1 MFGFEKAKETLEFDL
16 ILDWIAGRCVTD
28 NGKVRLKSNQPFTES
43 SALQQ
48 ALAEVQDMR
57 DVLQVEGGFPIW
69 NFVDVRVLLNKIE
82 PEASFLEI
90 KEFLELQNFLELTRE
105 VIQFR
110 KKMEDKYPSL
120 QNILRQLQATDRLLQ
135 QIQFTI
141 DPSGKIFDNASP
153 ELKAIRKEIQQI
165 DNEIHIRL
173 ERLLKKYAEFL
184 QEEYVTLRDGRFV
197 LPVREFSVNKV
208 PGIVHGQ
215 SGSGQTYFVEP
226 MPIVDLNN
234 QLQKLHAAEKKEEIK
249 ILKQLSR
256 LTKEFQNELLI
267 NYNVLL
273 DLDVLQAKARY
284 ANEFHCTA
292 PNINKKFFIELKTAY
307 HPILQKLHP
316 DQVVPLNVHAGDDFN
331 TLIISGP
338 NAGGKTVALKTVGLI
353 QLMFQCGFHV
363 PVAEGSKLP
372 ITSQLFTVI
381 GDDQSIEN
389 DLSTFSSHIKAIKF
403 ILDHVEENSLAL
415 IDEIGSGT
423 EPGVGG
429 ALAIAILERLNQ
441 KGIITLATTHQN
453 QLKVFATETEGV
465 ENAAMLFDMEKLTPL
480 FTMEIGIPGSSYT
493 FEICKR
499 LGLDESII
507 ERASEIT
514 GKDTFKLDR
523 LLSDLAEKSRKYLQL
538 TREVSIKQSELDSL
552 LELYRI
558 RSETLK
564 KEMKKL
570 DKEAKKRAA
579 QLLADVNKK
588 IEKAIKEIRESQGDR
603 QVIKKA
609 RQSIEQL
616 RSELQSEEKKPQ
628 EKKIEIAEL
637 KAGQKVKSLQFNF
650 EGVISKI
657 FKSKKAVEIDRD
669 GIKITVPI
677 EDIELK
683 GKAVAEKGKIEKSPT
698 VSPVSNISNEV
709 DLRGLTVDEALT
721 ELEAFLDKAQ
731 LSTWDEIRVI
741 HGKGTGAL
749 RQAVHQYLQKS
760 KLVQNFRLGSWGEGD
775 TGVTIVKLKK

>member
-1 MFGFEKAKETLEFDL
+1 MFGFEKARENLEFDR
-16 ILDWIAGRCVTD
+16 ILDWIAGRCVTQ
-28 NGKVRLKSNQPFTES
+28 NGRLRLKNLQPFNQADSLT
-43 SALQQ
+43 Q

-57 DVLQVEGGFPIW
+57 DVLQVEGGFPLW
-69 NFVDVRVLLNKIE
+69 NFGDVRLLLNKIE
-82 PEASFLEI
+82 PVESFLEI

-105 VIQFR
+105 GLQFR
-110 KKMEDKYPSL
+110 QKMEEKYPAL
-120 QNILRQLQATDRLLQ
+120 QNILKQLRPTERLLQ

-141 DPSGKIFDNASP
+141 DPSGRIFDNASP
-153 ELKAIRKEIQQI
+153 ELKTIRKEIQQI
-165 DNEIHIRL
+165 DREIHVRL

-215 SGSGQTYFVEP
+215 SGSGQTYFIEP

-256 LTKEFQNELLI
+256 LTKEFQHELLI
-267 NYNVLL
+267 NYNVLT

-284 ANEFHCTA
+284 ANEFHCSA
-292 PNINKKFFIELKTAY
+292 PIINDHFSIELKTAY

-316 DQVVPLNVHAGDDFN
+316 DEVVPLNIEAGRNFN
-331 TLIISGP
+331 VLIISGP

-363 PVAEGSKLP
+363 PVAEGSRLP
-372 ITSQLFTVI
+372 LAAQLFTVI

-389 DLSTFSSHIKAIKF
+389 DLSTFSSHINSIKY
-403 ILDHVEENSLAL
+403 ILDHVEQNSLAL

-423 EPGVGG
+423 EPGVGA
-429 ALAIAILERLNQ
+429 ALAIAILERLNR

-453 QLKVFATETEGV
+453 QLKVFATETDGV

-493 FEICKR
+493 FEICQR
-499 LGLDESII
+499 LGLDETII
-507 ERASEIT
+507 KRAAQISGQE
-514 GKDTFKLDR
+514 TFKLDR
-523 LLSDLAEKSRKYLQL
+523 LLSDLSEKSQKYLQL
-538 TREVSIKQSELDSL
+538 TREISIKQSELDSL

-564 KEMKKL
+564 KQMKKSE
-570 DKEAKKRAA
+570 KEAKKQAA
-579 QLLADVNKK
+579 QLLAEVNKK

-609 RQSIEQL
+609 RQTIDQL
-616 RSELQSEEKKPQ
+616 RHEMQSEEQAKP
-628 EKKIEIAEL
+628 EKALNISDFKV
-637 KAGQKVKSLQFNF
+637 GQKVKSLQFNF
-650 EGVISKI
+650 DGVISKI

-669 GIKITVPI
+669 GIKITVPM
-677 EDIELK
+677 EDVEIK
-683 GKAVAEKGKIEKSPT
+683 GQDVAAQKVEKTPT
-698 VSPVSNISNEV
+698 VSAVRNIPNEI
-709 DLRGLTVDEALT
+709 DLRGLTVDEAFA
-721 ELEAFLDKAQ
+721 ELEAFLDSAQ
-731 LSTWDEIRVI
+731 LSTWEEIRIV

-749 RQAVHQYLQKS
+749 RQAVHGYLKRS
-760 KLVQNFRLGSWGEGD
+760 PFVTSFRLGNWGEGD
-775 TGVTIVKLKK
+775 TGVTIVKLRK

>member
-1 MFGFEKAKETLEFDL
+1 MFGFEKARENLEFDR
-16 ILDWIAGRCVTD
+16 ILDWIAGRCVTQ
-28 NGKVRLKSNQPFTES
+28 NGRLRLKNLQPFNQADSLT
-43 SALQQ
+43 Q

-57 DVLQVEGGFPIW
+57 DVLQVEGGFPLW
-69 NFVDVRVLLNKIE
+69 NFGDVRLLLNKIE
-82 PEASFLEI
+82 PVESFLEI

-105 VIQFR
+105 GIQFR
-110 KKMEDKYPSL
+110 QKMEEKYPAL
-120 QNILRQLQATDRLLQ
+120 QDILKQLRPTERLLQ

-141 DPSGKIFDNASP
+141 DPSGRIFDNASP
-153 ELKAIRKEIQQI
+153 ELKTIRKEIQQI
-165 DNEIHIRL
+165 DREIHVRL

-184 QEEYVTLRDGRFV
+184 QEEYITLRDGRFV

-215 SGSGQTYFVEP
+215 SGSGQTYFIEP

-256 LTKEFQNELLI
+256 LTKEFQHELLI
-267 NYNVLL
+267 NYNVLT

-292 PNINKKFFIELKTAY
+292 PIINDHFSIELKTAY

-316 DQVVPLNVHAGDDFN
+316 DEVVPLNIEAGQNFN
-331 TLIISGP
+331 VLIISGP

-372 ITSQLFTVI
+372 LAAQLFTVI

-389 DLSTFSSHIKAIKF
+389 DLSTFSSHINSIKY
-403 ILDHVEENSLAL
+403 ILEHVEQNSLAL

-423 EPGVGG
+423 EPGVGA
-429 ALAIAILERLNQ
+429 ALAIAILERLNR

-453 QLKVFATETEGV
+453 QLKVFATETDGV

-493 FEICKR
+493 FEICQR
-499 LGLDESII
+499 LGLDETII
-507 ERASEIT
+507 KRAAQISGQE
-514 GKDTFKLDR
+514 TFKLDR
-523 LLSDLAEKSRKYLQL
+523 LLSDLSEKSQKYLQL

-564 KEMKKL
+564 KQMKKSE
-570 DKEAKKRAA
+570 KEAKKQAT
-579 QLLADVNKK
+579 QLLAEVNKK

-609 RQSIEQL
+609 RQTIEQL
-616 RSELQSEEKKPQ
+616 RHEMQSEEQAKP
-628 EKKIEIAEL
+628 EKALNISDFKV
-637 KAGQKVKSLQFNF
+637 GQKVKSLQFNF
-650 EGVISKI
+650 DGVISKI

-669 GIKITVPI
+669 GIKITVPM
-677 EDIELK
+677 EDVEIK
-683 GKAVAEKGKIEKSPT
+683 GQDVAAQKVEKTPT
-698 VSPVSNISNEV
+698 VSSVRNIPNEI
-709 DLRGLTVDEALT
+709 DLRGLTVDEALA
-721 ELEAFLDKAQ
+721 ELEAFLDSAQ
-731 LSTWDEIRVI
+731 LSTWEEIRIV

-749 RQAVHQYLQKS
+749 RQAVHGYLKRS
-760 KLVQNFRLGSWGEGD
+760 PFVTSFRLGNWGEGD
-775 TGVTIVKLKK
+775 TGVTIVKLRK